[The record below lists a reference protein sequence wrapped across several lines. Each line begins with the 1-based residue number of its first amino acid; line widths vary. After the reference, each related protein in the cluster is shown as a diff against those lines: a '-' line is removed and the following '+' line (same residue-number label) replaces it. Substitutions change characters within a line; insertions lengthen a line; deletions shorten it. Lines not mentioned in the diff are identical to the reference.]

1 MKKNDYFLDVSGY
14 QPADLTG
21 TCAAAGTT
29 KTIIKVSESTNYL
42 NSFRFTQAQTSEPI
56 GYYHFARFGGSS
68 AQANAEAYYFL
79 SNLPTTD
86 VHYLVVDYED
96 SASGDKQA
104 NTNAVITFM
113 DRISEAGYQP
123 IYYSYKPFT
132 LSNVYYD
139 QVIAKYHN
147 SLWIAAYPN
156 YNVTPEPIWSVFPS
170 LDGIRWWQFTSTAI
184 AGGLDKN
191 VVLLDDDFTS
201 KKEEIKEENS
211 EEEEMNLV
219 VRSKSGNQGYFG
231 IVNGEV
237 FGIGDW
243 DTVVQLQNAGAKHL
257 VLDDGD
263 FDRLISS
270 QREDYK
276 EIVDAVNKHAD
287 EIDKAIK
294 TLK

>member
-21 TCAAAGTT
+21 TCSAAGTT

-86 VHYLVVDYED
+86 VHYLVVDYEA

-139 QVIAKYHN
+139 QIIAKYPN
-147 SLWIAAYPN
+147 SLWMAAYPN
-156 YNVTPEPIWSVFPS
+156 DSVTPEPIWSVFPS
-170 LDGIRWWQFTSTAI
+170 LEGIRWWQFTSTAI

-201 KKEEIKEENS
+201 TKEEIKEENS

-231 IVNGEV
+231 IINGEV